1 MASKDKNNQVE
12 EKKEE
17 YKKQNGMGFF
27 KKVKYSIFNIEK
39 YPEMATEGIGK
50 ALSYIAKL
58 VVVLAV
64 VLSVWTLYQTYQ
76 MINEGTNYLENEFPD
91 FSYSD
96 GTLTVD
102 SEEAIIIENEQF
114 GKIIVDTNT
123 DSEETINQYLNQIDE
138 YGIGA
143 LVLKNRVVLKNI
155 TMIGEVSYNYQESFN
170 SINLTE
176 FNKQD
181 VVNYVQNGGINSLYF
196 SVFISLFIYSFSMYF
211 INTLWYAIIIGIVG
225 YFTMWILKMKMR
237 YVAVFNMAIYAL
249 TLSTI
254 LNILYLII
262 NIIFNFTIEY
272 FSIMYVTVATIY
284 LLAAIFIL
292 KTDLIKKQAEV
303 MKIIEAQQIVKKEL
317 EQEKEN
323 KKEQEEKEERQKKD
337 KEDSKDKKE
346 ENKESKG
353 NVKHDEPEGSNA
365 WNGKGLEKGMRKKY
379 G

>member
-1 MASKDKNNQVE
+1 MASEDKKNTIE

-17 YKKQNGMGFF
+17 YKEVKGMGFF

-39 YPEMATEGIGK
+39 YPEMATEGIENT
-50 ALSYIAKL
+50 LSYIAKL
-58 VVVLAV
+58 VMILAV

-76 MINEGTNYLENEFPD
+76 MINEGTSYLENEFPD

-123 DSEETINQYLNQIDE
+123 DSEETINQYLNQINE
-138 YGIGA
+138 YGTGA
-143 LVLKNRVVLKNI
+143 LVLKNRAVLKNI

-170 SINLTE
+170 SINLIE
-176 FNKQD
+176 FSKQD
-181 VVNYVQNGGINSLYF
+181 VVNYVQNGEINSLYF
-196 SVFISLFIYSFSMYF
+196 SVFISLFIYSFAMYF

-225 YFTMWILKMKMR
+225 YFTMWMLKMKMR
-237 YVAVFNMAIYAL
+237 FVAVFNMAVYAL

-262 NIIFNFTIEY
+262 NMLFNFTIEY
-272 FSIMYVTVATIY
+272 FSIMYITVATIY

-292 KTDLIKKQAEV
+292 KTDLMKKQEEV
-303 MKIIEAQQIVKKEL
+303 MKIVEAQQIVKKEL
-317 EQEKEN
+317 EEQEKED
-323 KKEQEEKEERQKKD
+323 KKEKEERKKEDKKEEKKD
-337 KEDSKDKKE
+337 EETKKE
-346 ENKESKG
+346 ENKG
-353 NVKHDEPEGSNA
+353 NVKNDEPEGSKA
-365 WNGKGLEKGMRKKY
+365 
-379 G
+379 

>member
-1 MASKDKNNQVE
+1 MASEDKKNNVE

-17 YKKQNGMGFF
+17 YKEIKGMGFF

-50 ALSYIAKL
+50 AISYIAKL
-58 VVVLAV
+58 IVILAV

-91 FSYSD
+91 FSYSN
-96 GTLTVD
+96 GTLTVN
-102 SEEAIIIENEQF
+102 SEDIITIENQQF

-123 DSEETINQYLNQIDE
+123 DSEETINQYLNQINE
-138 YGIGA
+138 YGVGA
-143 LVLKNRVVLKNI
+143 LVLKDRVVLKNI

-176 FNKQD
+176 FTKQD
-181 VVNYVQNGGINSLYF
+181 VVNYVQNGQINSLYF
-196 SVFISLFIYSFSMYF
+196 SVFISLFIYSFAMYF
-211 INTLWYAIIIGIVG
+211 INTLWYAIIIGVVG
-225 YFTMWILKMKMR
+225 YFTMLLLKMKMR
-237 YVAVFNMAIYAL
+237 YVAVFNMALYAL

-254 LNILYLII
+254 LNIIYLIV
-262 NIIFNFTIEY
+262 NVLFNFTIEY

-317 EQEKEN
+317 EDQEKEN
-323 KKEQEEKEERQKKD
+323 KKEQEEKEKLQKKD
-337 KEDSKDKKE
+337 KEEEKKDKKSRQE
-346 ENKESKG
+346 ENEG
-353 NVKHDEPEGSNA
+353 NVKNDEPEGSNA
-365 WNGKGLEKGMRKKY
+365 
-379 G
+379 

>member
-1 MASKDKNNQVE
+1 MASEDKKNTIE

-17 YKKQNGMGFF
+17 YKEVKGMGFF

-39 YPEMATEGIGK
+39 YPEMATEGIGNT
-50 ALSYIAKL
+50 LSYIAKL
-58 VVVLAV
+58 VMILAV

-76 MINEGTNYLENEFPD
+76 MINEGTSYLENEFPD

-123 DSEETINQYLNQIDE
+123 DSEETINQYLNQINE
-138 YGIGA
+138 YGTGA
-143 LVLKNRVVLKNI
+143 LVLKNRAVLKNI

-170 SINLTE
+170 SINLIE
-176 FNKQD
+176 FSKQD
-181 VVNYVQNGGINSLYF
+181 VVNYVQNGEINSLYF
-196 SVFISLFIYSFSMYF
+196 SVFISLFIYSFAMYF

-225 YFTMWILKMKMR
+225 YFTMWMLKMKMR
-237 YVAVFNMAIYAL
+237 FVAVFNMAVYAL

-262 NIIFNFTIEY
+262 NMLFNFTIEY
-272 FSIMYVTVATIY
+272 FSIMYITVATIY

-292 KTDLIKKQAEV
+292 KTDLIKKQEEV
-303 MKIIEAQQIVKKEL
+303 MKIEEAQQNVKKEL
-317 EQEKEN
+317 EEQEKED
-323 KKEQEEKEERQKKD
+323 KKEKEERKKEDKKEEKKD
-337 KEDSKDKKE
+337 EETKKE
-346 ENKESKG
+346 ENKG
-353 NVKHDEPEGSNA
+353 NVKNDEPEGSKA
-365 WNGKGLEKGMRKKY
+365 
-379 G
+379 

>member
-1 MASKDKNNQVE
+1 MASGDKRNNVK

-17 YKKQNGMGFF
+17 NKELKGMGFF

-39 YPEMATEGIGK
+39 YTEMATEGIGNT
-50 ALSYIAKL
+50 LSYIAKL
-58 VVVLAV
+58 VMILAI

-76 MINEGTNYLENEFPD
+76 MINEGTSYLENEFPN

-96 GTLTVD
+96 GTLTVN
-102 SEEAIIIENEQF
+102 SEEVITIENEQF

-123 DSEETINQYLNQIDE
+123 DSEETINQYLNQINE
-138 YGIGA
+138 YGVGA

-176 FNKQD
+176 FSKQD
-181 VVNYVQNGGINSLYF
+181 VVNYVQNGEINSLYF
-196 SVFISLFIYSFSMYF
+196 SVFISLFIYSFAMYF

-225 YFTMWILKMKMR
+225 YFTMWMLKMKMR
-237 YVAVFNMAIYAL
+237 FVAVFNMAIYAL

-262 NIIFNFTIEY
+262 NMLFNFTIEY
-272 FSIMYVTVATIY
+272 FSIMYITVATIY

-292 KTDLIKKQAEV
+292 KTDLMKKQEEV
-303 MKIIEAQQIVKKEL
+303 MKIVEAQQIVKKEL
-317 EQEKEN
+317 EEQEKEN
-323 KKEQEEKEERQKKD
+323 EKEKEERQKKD
-337 KEDSKDKKE
+337 KKEENKEKENKKE
-346 ENKESKG
+346 ENKGDAKE
-353 NVKHDEPEGSNA
+353 DEPEGSNA
-365 WNGKGLEKGMRKKY
+365 
-379 G
+379 

>member
-1 MASKDKNNQVE
+1 MASEDKRNNVE

-17 YKKQNGMGFF
+17 YKELKGMGFF

-58 VVVLAV
+58 VVVLAI
-64 VLSVWTLYQTYQ
+64 VLSIWTLYQTYQ
-76 MINEGTNYLENEFPD
+76 MINEGTSYLENEFPN

-102 SEEAIIIENEQF
+102 SEEPLVIENEQL

-123 DSEETINQYLNQIDE
+123 DSEETINQYLNQINE
-138 YGIGA
+138 YGTGA
-143 LVLKNRVVLKNI
+143 LILKNRVVLKNI

-181 VVNYVQNGGINSLYF
+181 VVNYVQNGEINSLYL
-196 SVFISLFIYSFSMYF
+196 SVFISLFIYSFAMYF
-211 INTLWYAIIIGIVG
+211 INTLWYAIIIAMVG

-254 LNILYLII
+254 LNIIYLIV
-262 NIIFNFTIEY
+262 NILFNFTIEY

-292 KTDLIKKQAEV
+292 KTDLMKKQAEV
-303 MKIIEAQQIVKKEL
+303 MKIVEAQQIVKKEL
-317 EQEKEN
+317 EEQEKE
-323 KKEQEEKEERQKKD
+323 KKEEQEEKKERQKKD
-337 KEDSKDKKE
+337 KEEAKDKKE
-346 ENKESKG
+346 EKKESKG
-353 NVKHDEPEGSNA
+353 NVKNDEPEASNA
-365 WNGKGLEKGMRKKY
+365 
-379 G
+379 

>member
-1 MASKDKNNQVE
+1 MASEDKKNTIE

-17 YKKQNGMGFF
+17 YKELKGMGFF

-50 ALSYIAKL
+50 ALTYIAKWI
-58 VVVLAV
+58 VVLAI

-76 MINEGTNYLENEFPD
+76 MIQEGTSYLENEFPD

-114 GKIIVDTNT
+114 GKIIVDTKT
-123 DSEETINQYLNQIDE
+123 DSEETINQYLNQINE
-138 YGIGA
+138 YGVGA

-155 TMIGEVSYNYQESFN
+155 TMIGEVSYNYQESLN
-170 SINLTE
+170 SMNLTE

-181 VVNYVQNGGINSLYF
+181 VINYVQNGEINTLYF
-196 SVFISLFIYSFSMYF
+196 SVFVSLFIYGFSMYF
-211 INTLWYAIIIGIVG
+211 INTLWYAIIIGIIG

-237 YVAVFNMAIYAL
+237 YVAVFNMTIYAL

-254 LNILYLII
+254 LNIIYLII
-262 NIIFNFTIEY
+262 NICFNFTIEY

-292 KTDLIKKQAEV
+292 KTELMKKQAEV
-303 MKIIEAQQIVKKEL
+303 MKIVEAQQIVKKEL
-317 EQEKEN
+317 EEQEK

-337 KEDSKDKKE
+337 KEEETKNKKQEKQRKKDSKGTV
-346 ENKESKG
+346 N
-353 NVKHDEPEGSNA
+353 HDEPEGSNA
-365 WNGKGLEKGMRKKY
+365 
-379 G
+379 

>member
-1 MASKDKNNQVE
+1 MASENKRNNVE

-17 YKKQNGMGFF
+17 NKELKGMGFF

-58 VVVLAV
+58 VVALAM
-64 VLSVWTLYQTYQ
+64 VLSIWTLYQTYQ
-76 MINEGTNYLENEFPD
+76 MINEGTNYLENQFPD

-96 GTLTVD
+96 GTLTVN
-102 SEEAIIIENEQF
+102 SEEAIVIENEQF
-114 GKIIVDTNT
+114 GKIIVDTKT
-123 DSEETINQYLNQIDE
+123 DSEETINQYLNQINE
-138 YGIGA
+138 YGTGA

-176 FNKQD
+176 FSKQD
-181 VVNYVQNGGINSLYF
+181 VVNYVQNGEINSLYF
-196 SVFISLFIYSFSMYF
+196 SVFISLFIYSFAMYF

-237 YVAVFNMAIYAL
+237 YIAVFNMAVYAL

-254 LNILYLII
+254 LNIIYLIV
-262 NIIFNFTIEY
+262 NIFFNFTIEY

-292 KTDLIKKQAEV
+292 KTDLMKKQAEV
-303 MKIIEAQQIVKKEL
+303 MKIVEAQQIVKKEL
-317 EQEKEN
+317 EEQE
-323 KKEQEEKEERQKKD
+323 KKEQEEKEERKKKD
-337 KEDSKDKKE
+337 KEESKDKKE
-346 ENKESKG
+346 EKKESKG

-365 WNGKGLEKGMRKKY
+365 
-379 G
+379 

>member
-1 MASKDKNNQVE
+1 MASEDKKNTIE

-17 YKKQNGMGFF
+17 YKEVKGMGFF

-39 YPEMATEGIGK
+39 YPEMATEGIGNT
-50 ALSYIAKL
+50 LSYIAKL
-58 VVVLAV
+58 VMILAV

-76 MINEGTNYLENEFPD
+76 MINEGTSYLENEFPD

-123 DSEETINQYLNQIDE
+123 DSEETINQYLNQINE
-138 YGIGA
+138 YGTGA
-143 LVLKNRVVLKNI
+143 LVLKNRAVLKNI

-176 FNKQD
+176 FSKQD
-181 VVNYVQNGGINSLYF
+181 VVNYVQNGEINSLYF
-196 SVFISLFIYSFSMYF
+196 SVFISLFIYSFAMYF

-225 YFTMWILKMKMR
+225 YFTMWMLKMKMR
-237 YVAVFNMAIYAL
+237 FVAVFNMANYAL

-254 LNILYLII
+254 LNIIYLII
-262 NIIFNFTIEY
+262 NMLFNFTIEY
-272 FSIMYVTVATIY
+272 FSIMYITVATIY

-292 KTDLIKKQAEV
+292 KTDLIKKQEEV
-303 MKIIEAQQIVKKEL
+303 MKIVEAQQIVKKEL
-317 EQEKEN
+317 EEQEKED
-323 KKEQEEKEERQKKD
+323 KKEKEERKKEDKKEEKKD
-337 KEDSKDKKE
+337 EETKKE
-346 ENKESKG
+346 ENKG
-353 NVKHDEPEGSNA
+353 NVKNDEPEGSKA
-365 WNGKGLEKGMRKKY
+365 
-379 G
+379 

>member
-1 MASKDKNNQVE
+1 MASEDKKNAID

-17 YKKQNGMGFF
+17 YKELRGMGFF

-39 YPEMATEGIGK
+39 YPDMATEGIGK

-58 VVVLAV
+58 IVVLAAI
-64 VLSVWTLYQTYQ
+64 LSIWTLYQTYQ

-96 GTLTVD
+96 GTLTIN
-102 SEEAIIIENEQF
+102 SEETIIIENEQF
-114 GKIIVDTNT
+114 GKIIVDTNI
-123 DSEETINQYLNQIDE
+123 DSEETINQYLNQINE
-138 YGIGA
+138 YGTGA

-155 TMIGEVSYNYQESFN
+155 TMIGEVSYNYQESLN
-170 SINLTE
+170 SMNLTE

-181 VVNYVQNGGINSLYF
+181 VVNYVQNGEINSLYF
-196 SVFISLFIYSFSMYF
+196 SVFISLFIYSFVMYF

-237 YVAVFNMAIYAL
+237 FVAVFNMAVYAL

-254 LNILYLII
+254 LNIIYLTI
-262 NIIFNFTIEY
+262 NILFNFTVEY

-292 KTDLIKKQAEV
+292 KTDLMKKQAEV
-303 MKIIEAQQIVKKEL
+303 MKIVEAQQIVKKEL
-317 EQEKEN
+317 EDQEKE
-323 KKEQEEKEERQKKD
+323 KKEEQEEKKERQKKD
-337 KEDSKDKKE
+337 KEEAKDKKE
-346 ENKESKG
+346 NEG

-365 WNGKGLEKGMRKKY
+365 
-379 G
+379 

>member
-1 MASKDKNNQVE
+1 MASEDKKNTIE

-17 YKKQNGMGFF
+17 YKELKGLGFF

-39 YPEMATEGIGK
+39 YPELATEGIGK
-50 ALSYIAKL
+50 ALTYIAKL
-58 VVVLAV
+58 VVILAV

-76 MINEGTNYLENEFPD
+76 MIDEGTNYLENEFPD

-102 SEEAIIIENEQF
+102 SQEALIFDNEQF
-114 GKIIVDTNT
+114 GKIIVATNT
-123 DSEETINQYLNQIDE
+123 DSEETINQYLNQINE

-170 SINLTE
+170 SVNLTE

-237 YVAVFNMAIYAL
+237 YVAVFNMAVYAL

-254 LNILYLII
+254 LNILYLIV

-292 KTDLIKKQAEV
+292 KTDLMKKQAEV
-303 MKIIEAQQIVKKEL
+303 MKIVEAQQIVKKEL
-317 EQEKEN
+317 EEQEKE
-323 KKEQEEKEERQKKD
+323 KKEEEEKKERQKKD
-337 KEDSKDKKE
+337 KKDEKE
-346 ENKESKG
+346 EKKNSKG
-353 NVKHDEPEGSNA
+353 SVKHDEPEGSNA
-365 WNGKGLEKGMRKKY
+365 
-379 G
+379 

>member
-1 MASKDKNNQVE
+1 MASEDKKNTIE

-17 YKKQNGMGFF
+17 YKELKGIGFF

-39 YPEMATEGIGK
+39 YPEMAAEGVGK
-50 ALSYIAKL
+50 AVAYIAKL
-58 VVVLAV
+58 VVVLAI
-64 VLSVWTLYQTYQ
+64 VLSIWTLYQTYQ

-102 SEEAIIIENEQF
+102 SEEAIVIENEQF

-123 DSEETINQYLNQIDE
+123 DSEETINQYLNQINE

-143 LVLKNRVVLKNI
+143 VVLKDRAILKNI

-170 SINLTE
+170 SMNLTE

-181 VVNYVQNGGINSLYF
+181 VVNYVQNGQINTLYF
-196 SVFISLFIYSFSMYF
+196 SVFVSLFIYSFTMYF
-211 INTLWYAIIIGIVG
+211 INTLWYAIIIGIIG

-237 YVAVFNMAIYAL
+237 YVAVFNMAVYAL

-254 LNILYLII
+254 LNIIYLIV
-262 NIIFNFTIEY
+262 NMLFSFTIEY

-292 KTDLIKKQAEV
+292 KTELMKKQAEV
-303 MKIIEAQQIVKKEL
+303 MKIVEAQQIVKKEL
-317 EQEKEN
+317 EDQEKD
-323 KKEQEEKEERQKKD
+323 KKEQKEKEERQKKD
-337 KEDSKDKKE
+337 KEESKDKKE
-346 ENKESKG
+346 EKENEG
-353 NVKHDEPEGSNA
+353 NVNHDEPEGSNA
-365 WNGKGLEKGMRKKY
+365 
-379 G
+379 

>member
-1 MASKDKNNQVE
+1 MASEDKKNTIE

-17 YKKQNGMGFF
+17 YKEVKGMGFF

-39 YPEMATEGIGK
+39 YPEMATEGIGNT
-50 ALSYIAKL
+50 LSYIAKL
-58 VVVLAV
+58 VMILAV

-76 MINEGTNYLENEFPD
+76 MINEGTSYLENEFPD

-123 DSEETINQYLNQIDE
+123 DSEETINQYLNQINE
-138 YGIGA
+138 YGTGA
-143 LVLKNRVVLKNI
+143 LVLKNRAVLKNI

-170 SINLTE
+170 SINLIE
-176 FNKQD
+176 FSKQD
-181 VVNYVQNGGINSLYF
+181 VVNYVQNGEINSLYF
-196 SVFISLFIYSFSMYF
+196 SVFISLFIYSFAMYF

-225 YFTMWILKMKMR
+225 YFTMWMLKMKMR
-237 YVAVFNMAIYAL
+237 FVAVFNMAVYAL

-262 NIIFNFTIEY
+262 NMLFNFTIEY
-272 FSIMYVTVATIY
+272 FSIMYITVATIY

-303 MKIIEAQQIVKKEL
+303 MKIVEAQQLVKKEL
-317 EQEKEN
+317 EEQEKEKEKTQD
-323 KKEQEEKEERQKKD
+323 KKNEKDDK

-346 ENKESKG
+346 EKKENKG
-353 NVKHDEPEGSNA
+353 NVKNDEPEGSNA
-365 WNGKGLEKGMRKKY
+365 
-379 G
+379 

>member
-1 MASKDKNNQVE
+1 MASEDKKNTIE

-17 YKKQNGMGFF
+17 YKEVKGMGFF

-39 YPEMATEGIGK
+39 YPEMATEGIGNT
-50 ALSYIAKL
+50 LSYIAKL
-58 VVVLAV
+58 VMILAV
-64 VLSVWTLYQTYQ
+64 VLSLWTLYQTYQ
-76 MINEGTNYLENEFPD
+76 MINEGTSYLENEFPD

-123 DSEETINQYLNQIDE
+123 DSEETINQYLNQINE
-138 YGIGA
+138 YGTGA
-143 LVLKNRVVLKNI
+143 LILKNRAVLKNI

-176 FNKQD
+176 FSKQD
-181 VVNYVQNGGINSLYF
+181 VVNYVQNGEINSLYF
-196 SVFISLFIYSFSMYF
+196 SLFISLFIYSFAMYF

-225 YFTMWILKMKMR
+225 YFTMWMLKMKMR
-237 YVAVFNMAIYAL
+237 FVAVFNMAIYAL

-262 NIIFNFTIEY
+262 NMLFNFTIEY

-284 LLAAIFIL
+284 LIAAIFIL
-292 KTDLIKKQAEV
+292 KTDLMKKQAEV
-303 MKIIEAQQIVKKEL
+303 MKIVEAQQIVKKEL
-317 EQEKEN
+317 EEQEKED
-323 KKEQEEKEERQKKD
+323 KKEKEERKKEDKKVEKKD
-337 KEDSKDKKE
+337 EETKKE
-346 ENKESKG
+346 ENKG
-353 NVKHDEPEGSNA
+353 NVKNDEPEGSKA
-365 WNGKGLEKGMRKKY
+365 
-379 G
+379 

>member
-1 MASKDKNNQVE
+1 MASEDKKNTIE

-17 YKKQNGMGFF
+17 YKEVKGMGFF

-39 YPEMATEGIGK
+39 YPEMATEGIGNT
-50 ALSYIAKL
+50 LSYIAKL
-58 VVVLAV
+58 VMILAV

-76 MINEGTNYLENEFPD
+76 MINEGTSYLENEFPD

-123 DSEETINQYLNQIDE
+123 DSEETINQYLNQINE
-138 YGIGA
+138 YGTGA
-143 LVLKNRVVLKNI
+143 LILKNRAVLKNI

-176 FNKQD
+176 FSKQD
-181 VVNYVQNGGINSLYF
+181 VVNYVQNGEINSLYF
-196 SVFISLFIYSFSMYF
+196 SVFISLFIYSFAMYF

-225 YFTMWILKMKMR
+225 YFTMWMLKMKMR
-237 YVAVFNMAIYAL
+237 FVAVFNMTIYAL

-254 LNILYLII
+254 LNILYLIV
-262 NIIFNFTIEY
+262 NMLFNFTIEY
-272 FSIMYVTVATIY
+272 FSIMYITVATIY

-292 KTDLIKKQAEV
+292 KTDLMKKQEEV
-303 MKIIEAQQIVKKEL
+303 MKIVEAQQIVKKEL
-317 EQEKEN
+317 E
-323 KKEQEEKEERQKKD
+323 EQEEEDKKEKEERKKEDKKEEKKD
-337 KEDSKDKKE
+337 EETKKE
-346 ENKESKG
+346 ENKG
-353 NVKHDEPEGSNA
+353 NVKNDEPEGSKA
-365 WNGKGLEKGMRKKY
+365 
-379 G
+379 

>member
-1 MASKDKNNQVE
+1 MASENKRNNVE
-12 EKKEE
+12 ENKEE
-17 YKKQNGMGFF
+17 NKELKGMGFF

-58 VVVLAV
+58 VVALAM
-64 VLSVWTLYQTYQ
+64 VLSIWTLYQTYQ
-76 MINEGTNYLENEFPD
+76 MINEGTNYLENQFPD

-96 GTLTVD
+96 GTLTVN
-102 SEEAIIIENEQF
+102 SEEAIVIENEQF
-114 GKIIVDTNT
+114 GKIIVDTKT
-123 DSEETINQYLNQIDE
+123 DSEETINQYLNQINE
-138 YGIGA
+138 YGTGA

-155 TMIGEVSYNYQESFN
+155 TMIGEVSYNYQESLN
-170 SINLTE
+170 SMNLTE

-181 VVNYVQNGGINSLYF
+181 VVNYVQNGQINSLYF
-196 SVFISLFIYSFSMYF
+196 SVFISLFIYSFAMYF

-237 YVAVFNMAIYAL
+237 YIAVFNMAVYAL

-254 LNILYLII
+254 LNIIYLIV
-262 NIIFNFTIEY
+262 NIFFNFTIEY

-292 KTDLIKKQAEV
+292 KTDLMKKQAEV
-303 MKIIEAQQIVKKEL
+303 MKIVEAQQIVKKEL
-317 EQEKEN
+317 EEQE
-323 KKEQEEKEERQKKD
+323 KKEQEEKEERKKKD
-337 KEDSKDKKE
+337 KEESKDKKE
-346 ENKESKG
+346 EKKESKG

-365 WNGKGLEKGMRKKY
+365 
-379 G
+379 

>member
-1 MASKDKNNQVE
+1 MASEDKKNTIE

-17 YKKQNGMGFF
+17 YKEVKGMGFF

-39 YPEMATEGIGK
+39 YPEMATEGIGNT
-50 ALSYIAKL
+50 LSYIAKL
-58 VVVLAV
+58 VMILAV
-64 VLSVWTLYQTYQ
+64 VLSLWTLYQTYQ
-76 MINEGTNYLENEFPD
+76 MINEGTSYLENEFPD

-123 DSEETINQYLNQIDE
+123 DSEETINQYLNQINE
-138 YGIGA
+138 YGTGA
-143 LVLKNRVVLKNI
+143 LILKNRAVLKNI

-176 FNKQD
+176 FSKQD
-181 VVNYVQNGGINSLYF
+181 VVNYVQNGEINSLYF
-196 SVFISLFIYSFSMYF
+196 SVFISLFIYSFAMYF

-225 YFTMWILKMKMR
+225 YFTMWMLKMKMR
-237 YVAVFNMAIYAL
+237 FVAVFNMAIYAL

-262 NIIFNFTIEY
+262 NMLFNFTIEY

-284 LLAAIFIL
+284 LIAAIFIL
-292 KTDLIKKQAEV
+292 KTDLMKKQAEV
-303 MKIIEAQQIVKKEL
+303 MKIVEAQQIVKKEL
-317 EQEKEN
+317 EEQEKEN
-323 KKEQEEKEERQKKD
+323 EKEKEERQKKD
-337 KEDSKDKKE
+337 KKEENKEKENKKE
-346 ENKESKG
+346 ENKGDAKE
-353 NVKHDEPEGSNA
+353 DEPEGSNA
-365 WNGKGLEKGMRKKY
+365 
-379 G
+379 

>member
-1 MASKDKNNQVE
+1 MASENKRNNVE

-17 YKKQNGMGFF
+17 NKELKGMGFF

-58 VVVLAV
+58 VVALAM
-64 VLSVWTLYQTYQ
+64 VLSIWTLYQTYQ
-76 MINEGTNYLENEFPD
+76 MINEGTNYLENQFPD

-96 GTLTVD
+96 GTLTVN
-102 SEEAIIIENEQF
+102 SEEAIVIENEQF
-114 GKIIVDTNT
+114 GKIIVDTKT
-123 DSEETINQYLNQIDE
+123 DSEETINQYLNQINE
-138 YGIGA
+138 YGTGA

-155 TMIGEVSYNYQESFN
+155 TMIGEVSYNYQESLN
-170 SINLTE
+170 SMNLTE

-181 VVNYVQNGGINSLYF
+181 VVNYVQNGQINSLYF
-196 SVFISLFIYSFSMYF
+196 SVFISLFIYSFAMYF

-237 YVAVFNMAIYAL
+237 YIAVFNMAVYAL

-254 LNILYLII
+254 LNIIYLIV
-262 NIIFNFTIEY
+262 NIFFNFTIEY

-284 LLAAIFIL
+284 LLSAIFIL
-292 KTDLIKKQAEV
+292 KTDLMKKQAEV
-303 MKIIEAQQIVKKEL
+303 MKIVEAQQIVKKEL
-317 EQEKEN
+317 EEQE
-323 KKEQEEKEERQKKD
+323 KKEQEEKEERKKKD
-337 KEDSKDKKE
+337 KEESKDKKE
-346 ENKESKG
+346 EKKESKG

-365 WNGKGLEKGMRKKY
+365 
-379 G
+379 

>member
-1 MASKDKNNQVE
+1 MASEDKRNNVE

-17 YKKQNGMGFF
+17 NKELKEIENF

-39 YPEMATEGIGK
+39 YTEMATEGIGNT
-50 ALSYIAKL
+50 LSYIAKL
-58 VVVLAV
+58 VMILAI

-76 MINEGTNYLENEFPD
+76 MINEGTSYLENEFPN

-96 GTLTVD
+96 GTLTVN
-102 SEEAIIIENEQF
+102 SEEVITIENEQF

-123 DSEETINQYLNQIDE
+123 DSEETINQYLNQINE
-138 YGIGA
+138 YGVGA

-176 FNKQD
+176 FSKQD
-181 VVNYVQNGGINSLYF
+181 VVNYVQNGEINSLYF
-196 SVFISLFIYSFSMYF
+196 SVFISLFIYSFAMYF

-225 YFTMWILKMKMR
+225 YFTMWMLKMKMR
-237 YVAVFNMAIYAL
+237 FVAVFNMAIYAL

-262 NIIFNFTIEY
+262 NMLFNFTIEY
-272 FSIMYVTVATIY
+272 FSIMYITVATIY

-292 KTDLIKKQAEV
+292 KTDLMKKQEEV
-303 MKIIEAQQIVKKEL
+303 MKIVEAQQIVKKEL
-317 EQEKEN
+317 EEQEKEN
-323 KKEQEEKEERQKKD
+323 EKEKEERQKKD
-337 KEDSKDKKE
+337 KKEENKEKENKKE
-346 ENKESKG
+346 ENKGDAKE
-353 NVKHDEPEGSNA
+353 DEPEGSNA
-365 WNGKGLEKGMRKKY
+365 
-379 G
+379 